1 MGKSKSVPAT
11 RRKSSRITQIIISK
25 DWNRE
30 TGLAI
35 IDTEIKII
43 TENGGQARGMEALAL
58 LLEACKMIT
67 DECL

>member
-1 MGKSKSVPAT
+1 MSKSKSVPTT